1 MVIKTVVA
9 AKVVVVERVV
19 DEIVVRGVVVTTSVV
34 DCVLK
39 GVLEIVVGAEIV
51 VVLFAVAPISLE
63 VVTSVVKIVVANDSL
78 VAG

>member
-34 DCVLK
+34 DWALK